1 MSAFELLGLKPELV
15 RAVTDL
21 GFERPT
27 PIQEK
32 AIPLVLSGRDILGQ
46 AQTGTGKT
54 AAFGLPILNGIFP
67 GRGLQALVLCPTREL
82 AVQVAMDLTNFGR
95 HLKIRALPVYGGQS
109 IEHQIRSLRNRPEVV
124 VGTPGRLLDHLHRGT
139 LSLASLRYVVLDEAD
154 EMLDMGFREDIE
166 AILSRCPVERQTMLF
181 SATMAPPIAELARSF
196 LDHPEEAAIRGFEV
210 TAPLIEQRYYEVNP
224 KQKVETLCRILDV
237 ENPASALVFCRTKRG
252 ADELADN
259 LRVRGYAA
267 EVIHGDLSQRERDSV
282 MARFR
287 AGQVEL
293 LVASDVAARGLDISH
308 VTHVINFD
316 IPQDPDSYVNRI
328 GRTGRAGREGVA
340 ITLVT
345 PREVR
350 QLRFLEHNINKRIR
364 RCALPTL
371 VEAIERRQQQLARR
385 VVMALEEPS
394 GEYRSLA
401 AQLLEEHDST
411 DLVAT
416 ILRLMDQEGRELER
430 SELLEADPE
439 FTNVRVPVGR
449 VHGLQVRDL
458 LAKFESAG
466 IARRDIGNIKI
477 LNEYSYVQLPA
488 EFADLAA
495 SLFKPVRGYR
505 RGRSDKAPARRRPL
519 KSGRD

>member
-1 MSAFELLGLKPELV
+1 MASTFEELGLKPELV
-15 RAVTDL
+15 SAVADM

-32 AIPLVLSGRDILGQ
+32 AIPLALTGRDVLGQ

-54 AAFGLPILNGIFP
+54 AAFGLPILNGIVP
-67 GRGLQALVLCPTREL
+67 GGGLQVLILCPTREL

-95 HLKIRALPVYGGQS
+95 HLKTRALPVYGGQS
-109 IEHQIRSLRNRPEVV
+109 IDHQVRALRAQPEVV
-124 VGTPGRLLDHLHRGT
+124 VGTPGRVLDHLRRGT
-139 LSLASLRYVVLDEAD
+139 LSLDTVRFAVLDEAD

-166 AILSRCPVERQTMLF
+166 DILARCPAQRQTMLF

-196 LDHPEEAAIRGFEV
+196 LHEPAEAAIRGLEI

-224 KQKVETLCRILDV
+224 KQKVETLCRILDI
-237 ENPASALVFCRTKRG
+237 ENPASAMIFCRTKRG
-252 ADELADN
+252 ADDLVEN

-287 AGQVEL
+287 AGSVEL

-350 QLRFLEHNINKRIR
+350 QLRFIERTIGKRIR
-364 RCALPTL
+364 RRALPTL
-371 VEAIERRQQQLARR
+371 AEAIERRQQLLASR
-385 VVMALEEPS
+385 VTAALEEPA

-401 AQLLEEHDST
+401 GQLLEEYDST

-416 ILRLMDQEGRELER
+416 LLRLLDSQGRELER
-430 SELLEADPE
+430 AELEDARPE
-439 FTNVRVPVGR
+439 LTSVRVPLGRADGLRVG
-449 VHGLQVRDL
+449 DL
-458 LAKFESAG
+458 IQQLVGAG
-466 IARRDIGNIKI
+466 IARREIGNIKI
-477 LNEYSYVQLPA
+477 LDEYSYVQVPA
-488 EFADLAA
+488 ECADQIYN
-495 SLFKPVRGYR
+495 LFKGG
-505 RGRSDKAPARRRPL
+505 RGRRRSRYEGPPPRRRP
-519 KSGRD
+519 GRGY